1 MNMTATIQLKGK
13 DFLTLADYS
22 KEEIEYLLH
31 LALELK
37 EKQQNG
43 ERYTPLS
50 GKTLAMIF
58 EKPSTRTRVSFEVGM
73 VQLGGHALHLSSRDL
88 QIGRGETIADTA
100 RVLSEYVDAIMI
112 RTFEHEKVEELAH
125 YATIPVING
134 LTDDDHPCQALADL
148 LTIYEVKGKL
158 QGLKLAYIGDGN
170 NMAHALMLAA
180 AKVGMHCAVASPK
193 GYEPKEA
200 VVNEAKSIANE
211 SGATIVVTNDP
222 YEAIADADVVYTD
235 VWASMGQEAE
245 ANERM
250 HVFAPFQVNETLV
263 QQAKSDFMFLHCLPA
278 HRGEEVTE
286 GVIDGV
292 RSYIFQQA
300 GNRLHAQKALLVSL
314 L

>member
-1 MNMTATIQLKGK
+1 MTATIQLKGK

-200 VVNEAKSIANE
+200 VVKEAKSIANE

-235 VWASMGQEAE
+235 VWASMGQESE

>member
-1 MNMTATIQLKGK
+1 MTATIQLKGK

-200 VVNEAKSIANE
+200 VVKEAKRSADE

-235 VWASMGQEAE
+235 VWASMGQESE

>member
-31 LALELK
+31 LAVELK

-112 RTFEHEKVEELAH
+112 RTFEHEKVEELAQ

-180 AKVGMHCAVASPK
+180 AKVGMDCAIASPK
-193 GYEPKEA
+193 GYEPKETI
-200 VVNEAKSIANE
+200 VKEAKHIASE
-211 SGATIVVTNDP
+211 SGATVVVTNDP

-250 HVFAPFQVNETLV
+250 HIFAPFQVNEALV
-263 QQAKSDFMFLHCLPA
+263 QQAKQDFIFLHCLPA

-286 GVIDGV
+286 GVIDGAH
-292 RSYIFQQA
+292 SYIFQQA

>member
-1 MNMTATIQLKGK
+1 MTATIQLKGK

-37 EKQQNG
+37 EKQRNG

-112 RTFEHEKVEELAH
+112 RTFEHEKVEELAQ

-170 NMAHALMLAA
+170 NMAHALMFAA
-180 AKVGMHCAVASPK
+180 AKVGMDCAIASPK
-193 GYEPKEA
+193 GYEPKETI
-200 VVNEAKSIANE
+200 VKEAKHIASEN
-211 SGATIVVTNDP
+211 GATVVVTNDP

-245 ANERM
+245 ANERI
-250 HVFAPFQVNETLV
+250 HIFAPFQVNEALV
-263 QQAKSDFMFLHCLPA
+263 QQAKQDFIFLHCLPA

-292 RSYIFQQA
+292 HSYIFQQA

>member
-1 MNMTATIQLKGK
+1 MTATIQLKGK

-31 LALELK
+31 LAVELK

-112 RTFEHEKVEELAH
+112 RTFEHEKVEELAQ

-180 AKVGMHCAVASPK
+180 AKVGMDCAIASPK
-193 GYEPKEA
+193 GYEPKETI
-200 VVNEAKSIANE
+200 VKEAKHIARE
-211 SGATIVVTNDP
+211 SGATVVVTNDP

-250 HVFAPFQVNETLV
+250 HIFAPFQVNEALV
-263 QQAKSDFMFLHCLPA
+263 QQAKQDFIFLHCLPA

-286 GVIDGV
+286 GVIDGAH
-292 RSYIFQQA
+292 SYIFQQA

>member
-112 RTFEHEKVEELAH
+112 RTFEHEKVEELAQ

-180 AKVGMHCAVASPK
+180 AKVGMDCAIASPK
-193 GYEPKEA
+193 GYEPKETI
-200 VVNEAKSIANE
+200 VKEAKHIASE
-211 SGATIVVTNDP
+211 SGATVVVTNDP

-250 HVFAPFQVNETLV
+250 HIFAPFQVNEALV
-263 QQAKSDFMFLHCLPA
+263 QQAKQDFIFLHCLPA

-286 GVIDGV
+286 GVIDGKQ
-292 RSYIFQQA
+292 SYIFQQA
-300 GNRLHAQKALLVSL
+300 SNRLHAQKALLVSL

>member
-100 RVLSEYVDAIMI
+100 RVLSEYVDGIMI

-200 VVNEAKSIANE
+200 VVNEAKNIASE

-222 YEAIADADVVYTD
+222 YEAIVDADVVYTD

-245 ANERM
+245 ADERM
-250 HVFAPFQVNETLV
+250 HIFAPFQVNETLV

-292 RSYIFQQA
+292 HSYIFQQA

>member
-1 MNMTATIQLKGK
+1 MTATIQLKGK

-112 RTFEHEKVEELAH
+112 RTFEHEKVAELAH

-180 AKVGMHCAVASPK
+180 AKVGMDCAIASPK
-193 GYEPKEA
+193 GYEPKETI
-200 VVNEAKSIANE
+200 VKEAKHIASE
-211 SGATIVVTNDP
+211 SGATVVVTNDP

-250 HVFAPFQVNETLV
+250 HIFAPFQVNEALV
-263 QQAKSDFMFLHCLPA
+263 QQAKQDFIFLHCLPA

-286 GVIDGV
+286 GVIDGAH
-292 RSYIFQQA
+292 SYIFQQA

>member
-1 MNMTATIQLKGK
+1 MTATIQLKGK

-200 VVNEAKSIANE
+200 VVNEAKNIASE

-222 YEAIADADVVYTD
+222 YEAIVDADVVYTD

-250 HVFAPFQVNETLV
+250 HIFAPFQVNETLI

-292 RSYIFQQA
+292 HSYIFQQA

>member
-100 RVLSEYVDAIMI
+100 RVLSEYVDGIMI

-200 VVNEAKSIANE
+200 VVNEAKNIASE

-222 YEAIADADVVYTD
+222 YEAIVDADVVYTD

-245 ANERM
+245 ADERM
-250 HVFAPFQVNETLV
+250 HIFAPFQVNETLV

>member
-1 MNMTATIQLKGK
+1 M
-13 DFLTLADYS
+13 
-22 KEEIEYLLH
+22 LH

-112 RTFEHEKVEELAH
+112 RTFEHEKVEELAQ

-180 AKVGMHCAVASPK
+180 AKVGMDCAIASPK
-193 GYEPKEA
+193 GYEPKETI
-200 VVNEAKSIANE
+200 VKEAKHIASE
-211 SGATIVVTNDP
+211 SGATVVVTNDP
-222 YEAIADADVVYTD
+222 YGAIADADVVYTD
-235 VWASMGQEAE
+235 VRASMGQEAE

-250 HVFAPFQVNETLV
+250 HIFAPFQVNEALV
-263 QQAKSDFMFLHCLPA
+263 QQAKQDFIFLHCLPA

-286 GVIDGV
+286 GVIDGAH
-292 RSYIFQQA
+292 SYIFQQA

>member
-1 MNMTATIQLKGK
+1 MTATIQLKGK

-31 LALELK
+31 LAVELK

-200 VVNEAKSIANE
+200 VVKEAKQIANE

-250 HVFAPFQVNETLV
+250 HVFAPFQVNEALV
-263 QQAKSDFMFLHCLPA
+263 QQAKQDFMFLHCLPA

>member
-1 MNMTATIQLKGK
+1 MTATIQLKGK

-100 RVLSEYVDAIMI
+100 RVLSEYVDGIMI

-200 VVNEAKSIANE
+200 IVNEAKNIASE

-222 YEAIADADVVYTD
+222 YEAIVDADVVYTD

-245 ANERM
+245 ADERM
-250 HVFAPFQVNETLV
+250 HIFAPFQVNETLV